1 VGTRL
6 KPVERA
12 AALSEQVYE
21 ALRNELRA
29 GRLQPGEPLAEASL
43 AEHLGV
49 SRTPVREALARL
61 ASEGLVVPQGRSF
74 ALPRLT
80 PRDVEHVYELR
91 RLLEPEAMRQAAGR
105 SAGALAALDA
115 ALRDCA
121 TAHQAG
127 DAAAFSAGN
136 SRFREAWL
144 ALVPNR
150 RLVHAIDLY
159 SDHVRA
165 LRSLTLSDG
174 TVRAGAL
181 AGMREI
187 RAALAAGDA
196 RAAAQAMGHQLDRAE
211 RALRGTLST
220 APAGGARSAVAA

>member
-1 VGTRL
+1 VVGARL
-6 KPVERA
+6 KPLERA
-12 AALSEQVYE
+12 AALGEQVYE

-29 GRLQPGEPLAEASL
+29 GRLRPGERLAEASL

-49 SRTPVREALARL
+49 SRTPVREALTRL
-61 ASEGLVVPQGRSF
+61 ASEGLLAAAGRSF

-80 PRDVEHVYELR
+80 PRDVEQVYELR

-105 SAGALAALDA
+105 SLGALAALDA
-115 ALRDCA
+115 AVRQCA
-121 TAHQAG
+121 AAHRAG
-127 DAAAFSAGN
+127 DTAAFSEGN

-165 LRSLTLSDG
+165 LRALTLNDA

-196 RAAAQAMGHQLDRAE
+196 RAAAAAMARQLDRAE
-211 RALRGTLST
+211 AALRAVLEA
-220 APAGGARSAVAA
+220 APAAA